1 MNDCD
6 HRFVRDGEVVTS
18 PMRECRNYWARYFCE
33 RCLKYQ
39 FVLTKTVSDYT
50 GVTEHK
56 DGSEVVDSV
65 KNR

>member
-1 MNDCD
+1 MSQCD

-18 PMRECRNYWARYFCE
+18 PMQGCSRLWARYFCE

-39 FVLTKTVSDYT
+39 FVLTKTFSSFT
-50 GVTEHK
+50 GITEHK

-65 KNR
+65 EGK